1 MEVITNFI
9 HSILPDVEV
18 IYEENE
24 FWVDIE
30 NEVINIGINP
40 DPLGNKLIQE
50 FVLNE
55 FGVSMDPLLIGVLHE
70 VYHIITY
77 DEEISKKDRILCKL
91 FTMNYN
97 PTRVREYSLMYFNL
111 PSEYKATE
119 GAVNYYLTHKEY
131 CDEFLRSLNYE
142 A

>member
-1 MEVITNFI
+1 MEVVTNFI
-9 HSILPDVEV
+9 HSILPNVEV

-30 NEVINIGINP
+30 NEVINIGMNP
-40 DPLGNKLIQE
+40 DPVGDKLIQE

-55 FGVSMDPLLIGVLHE
+55 FGVSMNPFLIGVLHE

-77 DEEISKKDRILCKL
+77 DEEISKEDKIFYELL
-91 FTMNYN
+91 IMNYDYMK
-97 PTRVREYSLMYFNL
+97 VKEYSLIYFNL
-111 PSEYKATE
+111 PSEYRATE

>member
-1 MEVITNFI
+1 MELVTNFI

-40 DPLGNKLIQE
+40 DPIGDKLIQE

-55 FGVSMDPLLIGVLHE
+55 FGVLMNPFLIGVLHE
-70 VYHIITY
+70 IYHIITY
-77 DEEISKKDRILCKL
+77 DEEISKEDKKFYALLSI
-91 FTMNYN
+91 NYN
-97 PTRVREYSLMYFNL
+97 PMRVREYSMIYFNL
-111 PSEYKATE
+111 CSEYRATE